1 MNAFTILHNMLH
13 AVTPDSIHKARF
25 NTLFACVKSL
35 LSCQQCTLTSIGRN
49 LESKTTEKHDIK
61 RIDRLLSNHELLRES
76 TSVYVSLSRFVVTEK
91 HPIILVD
98 WSHADTQNKHC
109 ILRASIVSEGRSLT
123 LYQKSAFS
131 YQYHCPKVQKYFLK
145 MLKLLL
151 PSECRP
157 VIVTDAGFKVPWL
170 KAVRSNGWHYI
181 SRVRGTV
188 HLKIQQSNGFIS
200 CQSLF
205 KSNRR
210 KSCYLGEVELTK
222 SAKYHTH
229 AVLVGKGH
237 KLLKRDKKR
246 VYKEPW
252 LLVSSLPKRH
262 NFLEKVLKLYG
273 MRMQIEAGF
282 RDQKSVRFGLGSD
295 LHRTNKLNRLNIL
308 LLLATLAHWFSMML
322 GAVIDK
328 AGKTGAFQ
336 ANSTKN
342 RRVVSWAFVGLRYFQ
357 KQSFKLRRRD
367 YLEGLVYF
375 IQVVVQLNWKNMD
388 VSDVIEN

>member
-1 MNAFTILHNMLH
+1 M
-13 AVTPDSIHKARF
+13 
-25 NTLFACVKSL
+25 
-35 LSCQQCTLTSIGRN
+35 TSIGRN

-123 LYQKSAFS
+123 LYQKSTFS
-131 YQYHCPKVQKYFLK
+131 YQYHCPKIQKYFLK

-188 HLKIQQSNGFIS
+188 HLKTQQSNDFIS

-229 AVLVGKGH
+229 AVLV
-237 KLLKRDKKR
+237 
-246 VYKEPW
+246 
-252 LLVSSLPKRH
+252 
-262 NFLEKVLKLYG
+262 
-273 MRMQIEAGF
+273 
-282 RDQKSVRFGLGSD
+282 
-295 LHRTNKLNRLNIL
+295 
-308 LLLATLAHWFSMML
+308 
-322 GAVIDK
+322 
-328 AGKTGAFQ
+328 
-336 ANSTKN
+336 
-342 RRVVSWAFVGLRYFQ
+342 
-357 KQSFKLRRRD
+357 
-367 YLEGLVYF
+367 
-375 IQVVVQLNWKNMD
+375 
-388 VSDVIEN
+388 